1 MTKISQQLIVETAAR
16 LIEETGTIDISLT
29 KIAATLGITHA
40 ALYKHFSS
48 KQAIWE
54 AVAFDWFEKTIIQRV
69 HNETILID
77 GVSSSREEQ
86 LHDWLW
92 AFVNAKK
99 EAYSA
104 DEQMFILNTEYVDN
118 NSLALRKVLT
128 SAYCEID
135 RIMGYQ
141 DTQHERSETILAAFT
156 IFTLPNFR
164 ETWNWPD
171 YQPRFEAMW
180 ALIRSGL

>member
-1 MTKISQQLIVETAAR
+1 MAKISQQLIVETAAR
-16 LIEETGTIDISLT
+16 LIEKSGTIDISLT
-29 KIAATLGITHA
+29 KIATTLGITHA
-40 ALYKHFSS
+40 ALYKHFNS

-54 AVAFDWFEKTIIQRV
+54 AVAFDWFEAHIIKRV
-69 HNETILID
+69 QSEMNTPEAASI
-77 GVSSSREEQ
+77 SREDQ

-99 EAYSA
+99 EAYST

-118 NSLALRKVLT
+118 NPLALRKVLT

-141 DTQHERSETILAAFT
+141 DEQHERSETILSAFT
-156 IFTLPNFR
+156 IFTLPNFKD
-164 ETWNWPD
+164 TWNWPD

-180 ALIRSGL
+180 ALIRRGL